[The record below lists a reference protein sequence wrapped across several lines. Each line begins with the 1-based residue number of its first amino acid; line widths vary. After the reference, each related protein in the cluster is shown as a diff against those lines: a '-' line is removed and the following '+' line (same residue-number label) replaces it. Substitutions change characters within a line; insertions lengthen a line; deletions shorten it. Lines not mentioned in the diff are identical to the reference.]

1 MLIVIVQFKIKYR
14 IVLFIRK
21 NEINKLLRFQKE
33 VREIY
38 SRKRERREKYEVKKN
53 SSKKL
58 RYRY

>member
-38 SRKRERREKYEVKKN
+38 SRKRERREKYEVTKN
-53 SSKKL
+53 SNKEL

>member
-38 SRKRERREKYEVKKN
+38 SRKRERREKYEVTKN
-53 SSKKL
+53 SIVIKN
-58 RYRY
+58 